1 MKTRPYHYC
10 IMQVGK
16 DPKIIEVQGLTWFET
31 DDLAYEYWGHMNM
44 EFQKKIGPISVISE
58 ENLPYFFDCNSEYI
72 KAKLTGTRLLK
83 SKEPVGVKVTN
94 DQKVITEYYKPNESS
109 FMKNYQEGGAGY
121 DDTKEYIDPEFP
133 EEPSG
138 PTQQMIDDNTIGIG
152 ELK

>member
-16 DPKIIEVQGLTWFET
+16 DPKIIEVQGITWFET
-31 DDLAYEYWGHMNM
+31 DDLAYQYWGFMND
-44 EFQKKIGPISVISE
+44 EWQKRIGAISVISE

-94 DQKVITEYYKPNESS
+94 DQKVISEYYKPTEGPSKEQ
-109 FMKNYQEGGAGY
+109 MKDG
-121 DDTKEYIDPEFP
+121 IDIGIYMDLNDEDEEKDLKRCFP
-133 EEPSG
+133 EWDLG
-138 PTQQMIDDNTIGIG
+138 VQ
-152 ELK
+152 

>member
-31 DDLAYEYWGHMNM
+31 EDLAYQYWGFMND
-44 EFQKKIGPISVISE
+44 EFQKKIGAISVISE
-58 ENLPYFFDCNSEYI
+58 ENLSYFFDCNSEYI

-94 DQKVITEYYKPNESS
+94 DQKVISEYYKPTEGPSKEQ
-109 FMKNYQEGGAGY
+109 MKDG
-121 DDTKEYIDPEFP
+121 IDIGIYMDLNDEDEEKDLKRCFP
-133 EEPSG
+133 EWDLG
-138 PTQQMIDDNTIGIG
+138 VQ
-152 ELK
+152 

>member
-16 DPKIIEVQGLTWFET
+16 DPKIIEIQGLTWFET
-31 DDLAYEYWGHMNM
+31 DDLAYQYWGFMND
-44 EFQKKIGPISVISE
+44 EFQKTIGAISVISE

-94 DQKVITEYYKPNESS
+94 DQKVISEYYKPTEGPSKEQ
-109 FMKNYQEGGAGY
+109 MKDG
-121 DDTKEYIDPEFP
+121 IDI
-133 EEPSG
+133 G
-138 PTQQMIDDNTIGIG
+138 IYMDLNDDNPFKRESIVNEGSSAMEYSFKKG
-152 ELK
+152 LE

>member
-16 DPKIIEVQGLTWFET
+16 DPKIIEIQGLTWFET
-31 DDLAYEYWGHMNM
+31 DDLAYQYWGFMND
-44 EFQKKIGPISVISE
+44 EFQKKIGAISVISE

-94 DQKVITEYYKPNESS
+94 DQKVISEYYKPTEGPSKEQ
-109 FMKNYQEGGAGY
+109 MKDG
-121 DDTKEYIDPEFP
+121 IDIGIYMDLNDEDEEKDLKRCFP
-133 EEPSG
+133 EWDLG
-138 PTQQMIDDNTIGIG
+138 VQ
-152 ELK
+152 

>member
-31 DDLAYEYWGHMNM
+31 EDLAYEYWGHMNM

-94 DQKVITEYYKPNESS
+94 DQNVISEYYKPTEGPSKEQ
-109 FMKNYQEGGAGY
+109 MKDG
-121 DDTKEYIDPEFP
+121 IDIGIYMDLNDEDEEKDLKRCFP
-133 EEPSG
+133 EWDLG
-138 PTQQMIDDNTIGIG
+138 VQ
-152 ELK
+152 

>member
-16 DPKIIEVQGLTWFET
+16 DPKIIEIQGLTWFET

-83 SKEPVGVKVTN
+83 SKDPVGVKVTN
-94 DQKVITEYYKPNESS
+94 DQKVISEYYKPTEGPSKEQ
-109 FMKNYQEGGAGY
+109 MKDG
-121 DDTKEYIDPEFP
+121 IDIGIYMDLNDEDEEKDLKRCFP
-133 EEPSG
+133 EWDLG
-138 PTQQMIDDNTIGIG
+138 VQ
-152 ELK
+152 

>member
-16 DPKIIEVQGLTWFET
+16 SPQIIEVQGITWFET
-31 DDLAYEYWGHMNM
+31 DDLAYQYHGFMND
-44 EFQKKIGPISVISE
+44 EWQKKIGPISVISE

-94 DQKVITEYYKPNESS
+94 DQKVISEYYKPTEGPSKEQ
-109 FMKNYQEGGAGY
+109 MKDG
-121 DDTKEYIDPEFP
+121 IDIGIYMDLNDEDEEKDLKRCFP
-133 EEPSG
+133 EWDLG
-138 PTQQMIDDNTIGIG
+138 VQ
-152 ELK
+152 

>member
-31 DDLAYEYWGHMNM
+31 EDLAYQYWGFMND
-44 EFQKKIGPISVISE
+44 EWQKKIGPISVISE
-58 ENLPYFFDCNSEYI
+58 DNLAYFFDCNSEYI

-94 DQKVITEYYKPNESS
+94 DQNVISEYYKPTEGPSKEQ
-109 FMKNYQEGGAGY
+109 MKDG
-121 DDTKEYIDPEFP
+121 IDIGIYMDLNDEDEEKDLKRCFP
-133 EEPSG
+133 EWDLG
-138 PTQQMIDDNTIGIG
+138 VQ
-152 ELK
+152 

>member
-16 DPKIIEVQGLTWFET
+16 DPKIIEIQGLTWFET
-31 DDLAYEYWGHMNM
+31 EDLAYQYWGFMN
-44 EFQKKIGPISVISE
+44 EKFQNSIGAISVINE

-94 DQKVITEYYKPNESS
+94 DQKVISEYYKPTEGPSKEQ
-109 FMKNYQEGGAGY
+109 MKDG
-121 DDTKEYIDPEFP
+121 IDI
-133 EEPSG
+133 G
-138 PTQQMIDDNTIGIG
+138 IYMDLNDDNPFNRESIVNEGSSAMEYSFKKG
-152 ELK
+152 LE

>member
-31 DDLAYEYWGHMNM
+31 DDLAYEYWGHMND
-44 EFQKKIGPISVISE
+44 EFQKSIGAISVISE

-94 DQKVITEYYKPNESS
+94 DQKVISEYYKPTEGPSKEQ
-109 FMKNYQEGGAGY
+109 MKDG
-121 DDTKEYIDPEFP
+121 IDI
-133 EEPSG
+133 G
-138 PTQQMIDDNTIGIG
+138 IYMDLNDDNPFKRESIVNEGSSAMEYSFKKG
-152 ELK
+152 LE

>member
-16 DPKIIEVQGLTWFET
+16 DPKIIEVQGITWFET

-94 DQKVITEYYKPNESS
+94 DQKVISEYYKPTEGPSKEQ
-109 FMKNYQEGGAGY
+109 MKDG
-121 DDTKEYIDPEFP
+121 IDI
-133 EEPSG
+133 G
-138 PTQQMIDDNTIGIG
+138 IYMDLNDDNPFKRESIVNEGSSAMEYSFKKG
-152 ELK
+152 LE

>member
-94 DQKVITEYYKPNESS
+94 DQKVISEYYKPTEGPSKEQ
-109 FMKNYQEGGAGY
+109 MKDG
-121 DDTKEYIDPEFP
+121 IDI
-133 EEPSG
+133 G
-138 PTQQMIDDNTIGIG
+138 IYMDLNDDNPFKRESIVNEGSSAMEYSFKKG
-152 ELK
+152 LE

>member
-31 DDLAYEYWGHMNM
+31 EDLAYQYWGFMND
-44 EFQKKIGPISVISE
+44 EFQKKIGAISVISE

-94 DQKVITEYYKPNESS
+94 DQKVISEYYKPTEGPSKEQ
-109 FMKNYQEGGAGY
+109 MKDG
-121 DDTKEYIDPEFP
+121 IDIGIYMDLNDEDEEKDLKRCFP
-133 EEPSG
+133 EWDLG
-138 PTQQMIDDNTIGIG
+138 VQ
-152 ELK
+152 

>member
-94 DQKVITEYYKPNESS
+94 DQKVISEYYKPTEGPSKEP
-109 FMKNYQEGGAGY
+109 MKDG
-121 DDTKEYIDPEFP
+121 IDI
-133 EEPSG
+133 G
-138 PTQQMIDDNTIGIG
+138 IYMDLNDDNPFKRESIVNEGSSAMEYSFKKG
-152 ELK
+152 LE